1 MSKQGLIRYPSPVPA
16 PISKAVRAGDF
27 VFLSGQT
34 PKNADL
40 TPFRSDI
47 SAQTENVLDHI
58 KTTLKELG
66 LELDSVVRAT
76 VWLSD
81 MKTMADFNRVYE
93 SYFAGNL
100 PARSTVEAQLANGV
114 GIEIEVM
121 AWAPQSYA
129 S

>member
-1 MSKQGLIRYPSPVPA
+1 MSKQGLIRYPSPVAA

-34 PKNADL
+34 PKNGDL
-40 TPFRSDI
+40 TPFRGDI

-58 KTTLKELG
+58 QTTLNELG
-66 LELDSVVRAT
+66 LELDSVARAT

-114 GIEIEVM
+114 DIEIEVM
-121 AWAPQSYA
+121 AWAPQSNA